1 MVKVEKLIKL
11 STNSSKVRSIIKK
24 IKQKSNHSVFKIK
37 TYQKKLQNFKNRIS
51 TKNYNKTK
59 TKAKA
64 STKTKATTSTKTHKI
79 IKKHPSII
87 ISNMELLPTTVNTLD
102 NTNHGNKNYVIA
114 IPSYNRSDS
123 IQTKTLTVLQQNNIE
138 PSLIHI
144 FVANKEQ
151 YDIYLQA
158 IPKHLYGTL
167 VIGILGL
174 KNQRNYI
181 NDYYTEGTHIVEL
194 DDDITS
200 IVQLIVKDKSK
211 GSSKSSKGSKGSKSS
226 KSRKTMKSTKPI
238 KFIKPIINLDAFI
251 KHAFKICT
259 ENGSFLW
266 GVYPIANAHFMTPTV
281 TKDLRFIVGPMFGMI
296 NRHRH
301 DLQLT
306 IDENVFKSVPTNLI
320 LPLSIL
326 ILILSISCSIR
337 IVIDSSSKTFKRS
350 SLIITLSSFLRTKA
364 KSSEILATLINCFCF
379 ELPINWNPTFTG
391 NDFLLK
397 TSIKSSSVVS
407 SNL

>member
-24 IKQKSNHSVFKIK
+24 IKHKSKKSIIKFK
-37 TYQKKLQNFKNRIS
+37 TYKKKLQVLKNRKF
-51 TKNYNKTK
+51 TNYNNKTN
-59 TKAKA
+59 
-64 STKTKATTSTKTHKI
+64 TSSNTHKIRNDKTHKI

-87 ISNMELLPTTVNTLD
+87 ISNMELLPTTGNTLD
-102 NTNHGNKNYVIA
+102 DTNHANKNYVIA

-167 VIGILGL
+167 VIGLLGL

-181 NDYYTEGTHIVEL
+181 NDYYPEGTHIVEL

-226 KSRKTMKSTKPI
+226 KYRKTMKSTKPI

-281 TKDLRFIVGPMFGMI
+281 TKDLRFIVGPMWGVI
-296 NRHRH
+296 NRHIKALKLTVDEKENTERT
-301 DLQLT
+301 LQHWT
-306 IDENVFKSVPTNLI
+306 IDGIVVRFNNVSIVTRYYKNKGGMQNEGKDRKLEAMKSAQYLHKKYPELTKIFLGKKSGVPEVKLV
-320 LPLSIL
+320 
-326 ILILSISCSIR
+326 R
-337 IVIDSSSKTFKRS
+337 
-350 SLIITLSSFLRTKA
+350 A
-364 KSSEILATLINCFCF
+364 
-379 ELPINWNPTFTG
+379 
-391 NDFLLK
+391 
-397 TSIKSSSVVS
+397 
-407 SNL
+407 

>member
-1 MVKVEKLIKL
+1 MVKVEKLITL

-59 TKAKA
+59 TKVKASAKTKAKAKA

-167 VIGILGL
+167 VIGLLGL

-181 NDYYTEGTHIVEL
+181 NDYYLEGTHIVEL

-281 TKDLRFIVGPMFGMI
+281 TKDLRFIVGPMWGVI
-296 NRHRH
+296 NRHIKA
-301 DLQLT
+301 LKLT
-306 IDENVFKSVPTNLI
+306 IDEKENTERTLQYWTTDGIVVRFNNVSIVTKYYKNKGGMQNEGKNRKIEAMRSAQYLHKKYPGLTKIFLGKKSGVPEVKFINKLI
-320 LPLSIL
+320 
-326 ILILSISCSIR
+326 
-337 IVIDSSSKTFKRS
+337 KY
-350 SLIITLSSFLRTKA
+350 
-364 KSSEILATLINCFCF
+364 
-379 ELPINWNPTFTG
+379 
-391 NDFLLK
+391 
-397 TSIKSSSVVS
+397 
-407 SNL
+407 

>member
-1 MVKVEKLIKL
+1 MVKIEKLIKL

-24 IKQKSNHSVFKIK
+24 IKHKPKKSIIGIK
-37 TYQKKLQNFKNRIS
+37 KYKQKLQDLKN
-51 TKNYNKTK
+51 NNKTK
-59 TKAKA
+59 TSAKT
-64 STKTKATTSTKTHKI
+64 SVKTHKIKNEKTHKI
-79 IKKHPSII
+79 ITRHPSVI
-87 ISNMELLPTTVNTLD
+87 ISNMELLPTTGNNLD

-167 VIGILGL
+167 VIGLLGL

-181 NDYYTEGTHIVEL
+181 NDYYPEGTHIVEL

-200 IVQLIVKDKSK
+200 IVQLIVKDKLKSVSK
-211 GSSKSSKGSKGSKSS
+211 GSNKGGS
-226 KSRKTMKSTKPI
+226 KSRKTMKSTKHI

-281 TKDLRFIVGPMFGMI
+281 TKDLRFIVGPMWGVI
-296 NRHRH
+296 NRHIKA
-301 DLQLT
+301 LKLT
-306 IDENVFKSVPTNLI
+306 IDEKENTERTLQHWTIDGIVVRFNNVSIVTRYYKNKGGMQNEGKNRNLEAMKSAQYLHKKYPELTKVFLGKKSGVPEVKL
-320 LPLSIL
+320 
-326 ILILSISCSIR
+326 
-337 IVIDSSSKTFKRS
+337 VK
-350 SLIITLSSFLRTKA
+350 
-364 KSSEILATLINCFCF
+364 
-379 ELPINWNPTFTG
+379 
-391 NDFLLK
+391 
-397 TSIKSSSVVS
+397 V
-407 SNL
+407 

>member
-24 IKQKSNHSVFKIK
+24 IKHKSKKSIIKFK
-37 TYQKKLQNFKNRIS
+37 TYKKKLQALKNKKF
-51 TKNYNKTK
+51 TNYNNKIN
-59 TKAKA
+59 
-64 STKTKATTSTKTHKI
+64 TSANTHKIRNEKTHKI

-87 ISNMELLPTTVNTLD
+87 ISNMKLLPTTGNTLD
-102 NTNHGNKNYVIA
+102 DTNHANKNYVIA

-211 GSSKSSKGSKGSKSS
+211 GSSKSSKGSKSS

-281 TKDLRFIVGPMFGMI
+281 TKDLRFIVGPMWGVI
-296 NRHRH
+296 NRHIKALKLTVDEKENTERT
-301 DLQLT
+301 LQHWT
-306 IDENVFKSVPTNLI
+306 IDGIVVRFNNVSIVTRYYKNKGGMQNEGKDRKLEAMKSAQYLHKKYPELTKVFLGKKSGIPEVKFINKLI
-320 LPLSIL
+320 
-326 ILILSISCSIR
+326 
-337 IVIDSSSKTFKRS
+337 KY
-350 SLIITLSSFLRTKA
+350 
-364 KSSEILATLINCFCF
+364 
-379 ELPINWNPTFTG
+379 
-391 NDFLLK
+391 
-397 TSIKSSSVVS
+397 
-407 SNL
+407 